1 MRYRDE
7 TRDTERNRQ
16 MPEQAR
22 IQWILDL
29 KQRANKNGYAQKP
42 RAAANRRRKPR
53 QMNQPATRLRERFTG
68 RDAALRRPVGAA
80 RRPYLRKP
88 MKQIPKRKDS
98 FQPQID
104 PDGINNGVIN
114 HDRSEETLS

>member
-1 MRYRDE
+1 MCDRDE

-22 IQWILDL
+22 VQRILHL

-42 RAAANRRRKPR
+42 GGTANRGCKPG
-53 QMNQPATRLRERFTG
+53 QMNQAPTRLCEFVK
-68 RDAALRRPVGAA
+68 RRSLIAGFRLKA
-80 RRPYLRKP
+80 

-104 PDGINNGVIN
+104 ANGINNSVVN
-114 HDRSEETLS
+114 HDGSKETLS

>member
-1 MRYRDE
+1 VSDRDE
-7 TRDTERNRQ
+7 TRDAERNRQ

-29 KQRANKNGYAQKP
+29 SQRADKDWYAQEP
-42 RAAANRRRKPR
+42 GDAANRRCKPR
-53 QMNQPATRLRERFTG
+53 QMNQAPTRLCEFVK
-68 RDAALRRPVGAA
+68 RRSLIIGF
-80 RRPYLRKP
+80 RLKP

-104 PDGINNGVIN
+104 AEGINNGVVDD
-114 HDRSEETLS
+114 HRSEETLS

>member
-1 MRYRDE
+1 E
-7 TRDTERNRQ
+7 KPRDTKQNRK

-29 KQRANKNGYAQKP
+29 KQPADKNGYAQEP
-42 RAAANRRRKPR
+42 GGAANRRCTPR
-53 QMNQPATRLRERFTG
+53 QMNQAPTRLCEFVTRRAFTTG
-68 RDAALRRPVGAA
+68 LR
-80 RRPYLRKP
+80 LKP

-104 PDGINNGVIN
+104 AEGINNGVVDD
-114 HDRSEETLS
+114 H